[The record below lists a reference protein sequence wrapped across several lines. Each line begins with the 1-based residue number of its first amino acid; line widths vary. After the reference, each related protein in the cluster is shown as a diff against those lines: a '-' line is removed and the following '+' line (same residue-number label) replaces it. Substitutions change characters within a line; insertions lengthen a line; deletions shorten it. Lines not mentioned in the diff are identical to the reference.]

1 MFFFW
6 KIRAGRS
13 SCSGIPGGWRRRA
26 TTRLTDR
33 EMPWTNPDRSGTVLA
48 LMSMWEIANANLRTL
63 VPYEPGKPVDDVARE
78 LGLDPKTVVKLASNE
93 NPLGPS
99 PKAIAAMREALAGC
113 HIYPDG
119 GAFHLRNALAAKLG
133 VDRSQIVLGNGSNE
147 IIQFAYS
154 AFAQPGR
161 HRAVASK
168 WAFVVY
174 KLMAQLFDVDFVE
187 TPDRQFHH
195 DLEAIRTA
203 IGPATRLVFLANPN
217 NPTGT
222 RIPNAELKAF
232 LENVPPSV
240 AVFLDEAY
248 QEFLENP
255 PDSVAWLREHPNLTV
270 FRTFS
275 KAQGLAGL
283 RIGYAVASPETAE
296 ILQRTRQPFNV
307 NLLAQV
313 AALAALEDE
322 AHIEATRQV
331 TLAGRAKLA
340 VLFDRL
346 GLRYLE
352 SHANFIMV
360 NVRDADHVF
369 QTLLRRGIIIRSLK
383 SYGLPE
389 WVRVSI
395 GTPEEMARFE
405 AEFQSALPPA

>member
-1 MFFFW
+1 
-6 KIRAGRS
+6 
-13 SCSGIPGGWRRRA
+13 
-26 TTRLTDR
+26 
-33 EMPWTNPDRSGTVLA
+33 MPWTKSPASGNVLP
-48 LMSMWEIANANLRTL
+48 LMSMWDLANANLRAL
-63 VPYEPGKPVDDVARE
+63 VPYEPGKPIDDVARE
-78 LGLDPKTVVKLASNE
+78 LGLDPKSVIKLASNE

-99 PKAIAAMREALAGC
+99 PKAIAAMRDALAGC

-119 GAFHLRNALAAKLG
+119 GAFHLRNALAAQLG

-154 AFAQPGR
+154 AFAKPGR
-161 HRAVASK
+161 HRAIASK

-174 KLMAQLFDVDFVE
+174 KLMAQLFDVELVE
-187 TPDRQFHH
+187 TPDRHFHH
-195 DLEAIRTA
+195 DLDAIRAA
-203 IGPATRLVFLANPN
+203 ITPDTRLVFLANPN

-222 RIPNAELKAF
+222 RIPNADLKAF
-232 LENVPPSV
+232 LEAVPCHV
-240 AVFLDEAY
+240 AIFLDEAY
-248 QEFLENP
+248 QEFLQDP
-255 PDSVAWLREHPNLTV
+255 PDTVGWLRQHPNLTV

-283 RIGYAVASPETAE
+283 RIGYAIASPETAE

-313 AALAALEDE
+313 AALAALDDHD
-322 AHIEATRQV
+322 HIDATRRL
-331 TLAGRAKLA
+331 TLHGRAQLA
-340 VLFDRL
+340 ALFDQL
-346 GLRYLE
+346 GLRHLE

-395 GTPEEMARFE
+395 GTPEEMNRF
-405 AEFQSALPPA
+405 ASEFPSTLPLA

>member
-1 MFFFW
+1 
-6 KIRAGRS
+6 
-13 SCSGIPGGWRRRA
+13 
-26 TTRLTDR
+26 
-33 EMPWTNPDRSGTVLA
+33 MPWTKRPGCGTVLS
-48 LMSMWEIANANLRTL
+48 LMSMWDLANQNLRSL
-63 VPYEPGKPVDDVARE
+63 IPYEPGKPVDDVARE
-78 LGLDPKTVVKLASNE
+78 LGLDPKTVIKLASNE

-133 VDRSQIVLGNGSNE
+133 VDRTQIILGNGSNE

-154 AFAQPGR
+154 AFATPGR
-161 HRAVASK
+161 HRAIASK

-174 KLMAQLFDVDFVE
+174 KLMAQLFNVDFIE
-187 TPDRQFHH
+187 TPDREFHH
-195 DLEAIRTA
+195 DLDAILAA
-203 IGPATRLVFLANPN
+203 ITPDTRLIFLANPN

-222 RIPNAELKAF
+222 RIPNADLKAF
-232 LENVPPSV
+232 LEAVPDHV

-248 QEFLENP
+248 QEFLLDP
-255 PDSVAWLREHPNLTV
+255 PDTIGWLQHHPNLTV

-283 RIGYAVASPETAE
+283 RIGYAVTSPETAE

-313 AALAALEDE
+313 AALAALHDED
-322 AHIEATRQV
+322 HINATRHI
-331 TLAGRAKLA
+331 TLEGRARLA
-340 VLFDRL
+340 SLFDRL
-346 GLRYLE
+346 GLRHLE
-352 SHANFIMV
+352 SHGNFIMV
-360 NVRDADHVF
+360 HVRDADHVF
-369 QTLLRRGIIIRSLK
+369 QSLLRRGIIIRSLK

-395 GTPEEMARFE
+395 GTPAEMDRFE
-405 AEFQSALPPA
+405 AEFPATLPPA

>member
-1 MFFFW
+1 
-6 KIRAGRS
+6 
-13 SCSGIPGGWRRRA
+13 
-26 TTRLTDR
+26 
-33 EMPWTNPDRSGTVLA
+33 
-48 LMSMWEIANANLRTL
+48 MSMWDLANQYLRSL
-63 VPYEPGKPVDDVARE
+63 IPYEPGKPVDDVARE
-78 LGLDPKTVVKLASNE
+78 LGLDPKTVIKLASNE

-99 PKAIAAMREALAGC
+99 PKAIAAMREALTGC

-133 VDRSQIVLGNGSNE
+133 VDRTQIILGNGSNE

-154 AFAQPGR
+154 AFAAPGR
-161 HRAVASK
+161 HRALASK

-174 KLMAQLFDVDFVE
+174 KLMAQLFNVDFVE

-195 DLEAIRTA
+195 DLDAILSA
-203 IGPATRLVFLANPN
+203 ITPDTRLIFLANPN

-222 RIPNAELKAF
+222 RIPNADLKAF
-232 LENVPPSV
+232 LKAVPDHV

-248 QEFLENP
+248 QEFLLDP
-255 PDSVAWLREHPNLTV
+255 PDTIGWLRHHPNLTV

-283 RIGYAVASPETAE
+283 RIGYAVTSPETAE

-313 AALAALEDE
+313 AALAALHDED
-322 AHIEATRQV
+322 HINATRQI
-331 TLAGRAKLA
+331 TLEGRARLA
-340 VLFDRL
+340 ALFDRL
-346 GLRYLE
+346 GLRHLE
-352 SHANFIMV
+352 SHGNFIMV
-360 NVRDADHVF
+360 QVRDADHVF
-369 QTLLRRGIIIRSLK
+369 QSLLRRGIIIRSLK

-395 GTPEEMARFE
+395 GTPDQMDRFE
-405 AEFQSALPPA
+405 AEFPATLPPA